1 MFSYKTELV
10 KQLDAVIHTYDELS
24 VDSTTT
30 TPCITY
36 LELSNFADQE
46 GDTLRYST
54 LAYRITVW
62 GSIDDELE
70 QYDAQLDDIMFALG
84 FKRRAYNEI
93 YGDTVMRH
101 IFTYEAQALEIV

>member
-10 KQLDAVIHTYDELS
+10 KQLDAVLPTYDELF
-24 VDSTTT
+24 VDSTTK

-36 LELSNFADQE
+36 LDDQE

-54 LAYRITVW
+54 LAYRITIW

>member
-1 MFSYKTELV
+1 MFRYKTELV
-10 KQLDAVIHTYDELS
+10 NALDTVLPTYDELFL
-24 VDSTTT
+24 DSNTK

-36 LELSNFADQE
+36 LELSNVADQE

-62 GSIDDELE
+62 GNPEDELE
-70 QYDAQLDDIMFALG
+70 VYDEQLDNIMFALG

-93 YGDTVMRH
+93 NGNTVIRH
-101 IFTYEAQALEIV
+101 IFTYQAQALEIV